1 MNWQQM
7 NVSNQLRQQRKETRA
22 LLDKIEILEDYCMEA
37 TTMLDVLGN
46 TPPQV
51 RDWIKKVRKYI
62 DG

>member
-7 NVSNQLRQQRKETRA
+7 NVSNQLRQQRKETSA

-37 TTMLDVLGN
+37 TTMLEVLGQ
-46 TPPQV
+46 TTPQV
-51 RDWIKKVRKYI
+51 QRWIKKVRKYI

>member
-37 TTMLDVLGN
+37 TTMLEVLGQ
-46 TPPQV
+46 TASQV
-51 RDWIKKVRKYI
+51 QKWIKKVRKYI